1 MVKCFFLLENIA
13 HTNVQSFHLSSN
25 SKVHLSQ
32 DFLHNPTIH
41 ENSLE
46 LPEKPLSTNNP
57 LRANDG
63 GGKSVSLV
71 VATNDESVSVRVVR
85 KSLAHESGS
94 RFGDNSRRRRS
105 YVSVDPSPPTPRK
118 KENSCIVNSGWDLL

>member
-1 MVKCFFLLENIA
+1 M
-13 HTNVQSFHLSSN
+13 
-25 SKVHLSQ
+25 
-32 DFLHNPTIH
+32 P
-41 ENSLE
+41 
-46 LPEKPLSTNNP
+46 
-57 LRANDG
+57 G
-63 GGKSVSLV
+63 GRNERRISERRGRS
-71 VATNDESVSVRVVR
+71 RR